1 MGGVRP
7 SQTLTLS
14 PWDPQFTRPTRHVTC
29 GVQLGGDL
37 GIKFRPCL
45 VLLSL
50 ENLTI

>member
-1 MGGVRP
+1 MGGCTAVADTHT
-7 SQTLTLS
+7 Q
-14 PWDPQFTRPTRHVTC
+14 PWDPQFTRPMRHVTC